1 MSQLAAFYDRYH
13 QKNHRFSKVISR
25 RNFTYWYILDFLHQA
40 CRDGFSGLK
49 VLDVGCGVGSISLY
63 LASQGA
69 RVTGIDISP
78 RAIAIANQ
86 AKKDTDLRT
95 VAFRQSALRAEPRA
109 YDLIVCF
116 EVIEHIKND
125 GAFVKQLCANLKSKG
140 LLVLSTPSKD
150 NLLYR
155 LGWYA
160 RFDTEVGHL
169 RRYTPADIDAL
180 LSSHGFTVLKV
191 RSVEGPLRNLLFTTK
206 LGFMIKAIRG
216 PLIPIFHWFDHLS
229 GMIFGFSDIQVVA
242 QKTK

>member
-1 MSQLAAFYDRYH
+1 MSRVAAFYDRYH
-13 QKNHRFSKVISR
+13 QKNHRFSKVMGR

-40 CRDGFSGLK
+40 CREGFSGLK
-49 VLDVGCGVGSISLY
+49 ILDVGCGVGSISLY
-63 LASQGA
+63 LANQGA

-86 AKKDTDLRT
+86 AKKDTGVRN
-95 VAFRQSALRAEPRA
+95 VAFRQSSLRAEPRT

-125 GAFVKQLCANLKSKG
+125 GAFVTQLCANLKSNG
-140 LLVLSTPSKD
+140 LLVLSTPSKN

-155 LGWYA
+155 LGWYS

-169 RRYTPADIDAL
+169 RRYTPADIAGL
-180 LSSHGFTVLKV
+180 LNSHGFTVRTI

-206 LGFMIKAIRG
+206 LGFIIKAIRG
-216 PLIPIFHWFDHLS
+216 PLIPVFHWLDQLS
-229 GMIFGFSDIQVVA
+229 GMVFGFSDIQVVA
-242 QKTK
+242 QKKK